1 MAQIVAAFATS
12 HGPLLSTPPEQWY
25 LRAQADRA
33 NRAHWFRGAKYDFPA
48 LVERRAPGFAAQ
60 VTDAVKRERYDRCQR
75 AIGELVRRF
84 RAARADLAIIFGND
98 QREIYH
104 EELTGAF
111 TIFNGVEIPSVPFS
125 EKAKAA
131 MPPGVALA
139 EHGHTPPGGAIYP
152 GAAAIADAIIA
163 SLLESEFDVAASERI
178 PMHDGEPRGIPHAF
192 GFVYRRIM
200 EDAPPPSVPVFTNV
214 GEGVNRPRL
223 RRVLAF
229 GHAMK
234 RAIDA
239 LDPDLRVVCIASGGL
254 THFCV
259 DEELDAHILDAAR
272 GRSGARRVAGRN
284 VLRQHVRDQELVCA
298 CGVHE
303 RLRAHDGDDRLRPLL
318 SDRGRNRERDGL
330 RELGGRLMRGLRGRK
345 ALVGG
350 GYLH

>member
-33 NRAHWFRGAKYDFPA
+33 NPAHWFRGERYDFPA
-48 LVERRAPGFAAQ
+48 LVRRRAPGFADQA
-60 VTDAVKRERYDRCQR
+60 TDAVKSERYERCQV
-75 AIGELVRRF
+75 AIGELARRF
-84 RAARADLAIIFGND
+84 RAARADVAIIFGND

-111 TIFNGVEIPSVPFS
+111 TIFNGAEIPSVPFS

-139 EHGHTPPGGAIYP
+139 EHGHTPPGGAVYA
-152 GAAAIADAIIA
+152 GATIVADALIA
-163 SLLESEFDVAASERI
+163 SLLQHDFDVAVSERI
-178 PMHDGEPRGIPHAF
+178 PMHDGEARGIPHAF
-192 GFVYRRIM
+192 GFVYRRLM

-214 GEGVNRPRL
+214 GEGINRPRL

-239 LDPDLRVVCIASGGL
+239 LPATLRVVCIASGGL

-259 DEELDAHILDAAR
+259 DEELDAHILDAMRR
-272 GRSGARRVAGRN
+272 GDEATLAALPEEMFYGNTCEIKSWYALSACMNDCGRTMRIIDYVPCYRTEAGTGSAMGFASW
-284 VLRQHVRDQELVCA
+284 ESA
-298 CGVHE
+298 
-303 RLRAHDGDDRLRPLL
+303 
-318 SDRGRNRERDGL
+318 
-330 RELGGRLMRGLRGRK
+330 
-345 ALVGG
+345 
-350 GYLH
+350 